1 MTHSLRGL
9 PLSFCLGILCAV
21 PAFTQTSAVAPEATS
36 TGPVAYVYVQTSKGV
51 NLYDASAAGKLTL
64 VPGSPFQ
71 TEGSMGGS
79 NGKYFMTV
87 GTDYLHSYAV
97 ASNGAIGKQASE
109 IDTQNY
115 YGSECGNNTGST
127 AVLDHTGQNLYLML
141 INGQCMAQQTFDIT
155 KGSGVLK
162 FSGAAVVTDF
172 PADALEDYDC
182 CTPLTITGNDAFG
195 YVVSEAGDF
204 WNSSVLAFA
213 RETNGAL
220 VSRSFNEIDP
230 TPQPGQGFP
239 YYYPPIAVAADP
251 SGHLAALIYGAVNGN
266 GGYQLA
272 SYTVDGQG
280 NIASTNTWENMPTV
294 ASGSSLLPD
303 DFGSVLSMSPS
314 GKLLAVK
321 IQPDCQSCD
330 TPWGF
335 QVFHFNGAAPAT
347 PYSPILLSNVI
358 ISQMTWDNSNHLYA
372 LGWRSGEGQQPLEL
386 YVYTVTP
393 TSISEAPGSPYK
405 IAGLETGLVVVS
417 K

>member
-1 MTHSLRGL
+1 M
-9 PLSFCLGILCAV
+9 FCAV
-21 PAFTQTSAVAPEATS
+21 PAFSQTSEATPEKTS
-36 TGPVAYVYVQTSKGV
+36 DDPVAYVYVQTSKGV
-51 NLYDASAAGKLTL
+51 NLYDASTTGKLTL
-64 VPGSPFQ
+64 VPGSPFK

-79 NGKYFMTV
+79 NGKYFITV
-87 GTDYLHSYAV
+87 GTDNLHSYAV

-115 YGSECGNNTGST
+115 HGSECGNNTGSS

-141 INGQCMAQQTFDIT
+141 INSQCMAQQTFDIT
-155 KGSGVLK
+155 KGSGALK

-182 CTPLTITGNDAFG
+182 CTPLTITATDAFG
-195 YVVSEAGDF
+195 YVVSEAGDY

-213 RETNGAL
+213 RESNGTL
-220 VSRSFNEIDP
+220 VSRSLNELDP
-230 TPQPGQGFP
+230 APQPGQGVTYF
-239 YYYPPIAVAADP
+239 PPIAVAADP
-251 SGHLAALIYGAVNGN
+251 SGHLAALIYGVVNGN

-272 SYTVDGQG
+272 SYTVDKEG

-294 ASGSSLLPD
+294 STGSSLLPE

-347 PYSPILLSNVI
+347 AYSPVILPNVLI
-358 ISQMTWDNSNHLYA
+358 WKMAWDNSNHLYA
-372 LGWRSGEGQQPLEL
+372 IGWGPGDAPPEL
-386 YVYTVTP
+386 YEYTVTP
-393 TSISEAPGSPYK
+393 TAISEAPGSPYK
-405 IAGLETGLVVVS
+405 IAGLEPGVSTGLVVVS

>member
-1 MTHSLRGL
+1 MTPLLRRL
-9 PLSFCLGILCAV
+9 LLSFCLAMFCAV
-21 PAFTQTSAVAPEATS
+21 PAFSQTSEATPETTS
-36 TGPVAYVYVQTSKGV
+36 TSPVAYVYVQTSKGV

-64 VPGSPFQ
+64 VPGSPFK

-79 NGKYFMTV
+79 NGKYFITV
-87 GTDYLHSYAV
+87 GTDYIHSYAV

-109 IDTQNY
+109 IDTRNY
-115 YGSECGNNTGST
+115 YGSECGNNTGSR

-141 INGQCMAQQTFDIT
+141 INDQCMAQQTFDIT

-162 FSGAAVVTDF
+162 FSGAAVVSDF
-172 PADALEDYDC
+172 PADALEDDDC
-182 CTPLTITGNDAFG
+182 CTPLSITGNDAYS

-213 RETNGAL
+213 RESNGAL

-230 TPQPGQGFP
+230 TPEPGQGLTYF
-239 YYYPPIAVAADP
+239 PPIAVAADP

-272 SYTVDGQG
+272 SYTVDEKG

-294 ASGSSLLPD
+294 STGSSLLPED
-303 DFGSVLSMSPS
+303 TGSVLSMSPS
-314 GKLLAVK
+314 GELLAVK
-321 IQPDCQSCD
+321 IQPGCQSCD

-335 QVFHFNGAAPAT
+335 QLFHFNGAAPAK
-347 PYSPILLSNVI
+347 PYSKVLLPNVI
-358 ISQMTWDNSNHLYA
+358 IWQMAWDSSDHLYA
-372 LGWRSGEGQQPLEL
+372 LGWGSAEGQPLEL